1 MKKWLYDSVRD
12 VDQAPIDRLRQF
24 PREPDML
31 VYGLRSLGALII
43 RELLH
48 IYNHFEIIGHQN
60 LRTNR
65 SLVIVANHCS
75 HIDTLCL
82 LAALPLRKLHRAFP
96 AAASDYFFQSV
107 PRLWAA
113 AILVNALPFARQA
126 RVRQSLSL
134 CRELLANPGTILI
147 IFPEGTRST
156 TGEVGEFKSGIG
168 ALVAGRDVAVAP
180 CFIDGSFQAW
190 PKGKRFPRPRKVR
203 LIVGTPRNYRDR
215 GTDKIDICAIAAEL
229 RDAVNQLRPSKWKPL
244 KELSLVGTV
253 PSCFIAR
260 GFQIRATDKA
270 LLLFHRGHEHSGRW
284 QETVDS
290 LDLDDVAIFAWDAR
304 GHGRSPGD
312 RGAAKSLHDVI
323 KDVDAFARH
332 VSEKFGIPI
341 ENMIVLAHSLAGVT
355 VTAWIHDYA
364 PPIRGHDFGDGR
376 ISREALHSI
385 RNSGAA
391 NPSTA
396 IRKEL
401 REIENAHAR
410 S

>member
-1 MKKWLYDSVRD
+1 MRKWLYDSARD
-12 VDQAPIDRLRQF
+12 VHQAPIDRLRQF
-24 PREPDML
+24 PREPDMV

-43 RELLH
+43 RGLLR

-96 AAASDYFFQSV
+96 AAASDYFFRSV

-113 AILVNALPFARQA
+113 AILANALPFARQA

-134 CRELLANPGTILI
+134 CRQLLANPGTILI

-203 LIVGTPRNYRDR
+203 LIVGTPRNYCDR

-229 RDAVNQLRPSKWKPL
+229 RDAVNELRP
-244 KELSLVGTV
+244 
-253 PSCFIAR
+253 
-260 GFQIRATDKA
+260 
-270 LLLFHRGHEHSGRW
+270 
-284 QETVDS
+284 
-290 LDLDDVAIFAWDAR
+290 
-304 GHGRSPGD
+304 
-312 RGAAKSLHDVI
+312 
-323 KDVDAFARH
+323 
-332 VSEKFGIPI
+332 
-341 ENMIVLAHSLAGVT
+341 
-355 VTAWIHDYA
+355 
-364 PPIRGHDFGDGR
+364 
-376 ISREALHSI
+376 
-385 RNSGAA
+385 A
-391 NPSTA
+391 NGS
-396 IRKEL
+396 
-401 REIENAHAR
+401 H
-410 S
+410 

>member
-1 MKKWLYDSVRD
+1 MKKRLYDSVRD
-12 VDQAPIDRLRQF
+12 FDQAPIDRLRQF
-24 PREPDML
+24 PREPDIL
-31 VYGLRSLGALII
+31 VYGLRSLCALII
-43 RELLH
+43 RGLLH

-203 LIVGTPRNYRDR
+203 LIVGTPRNYCNH

-229 RDAVNQLRPSKWKPL
+229 RDAVNQL
-244 KELSLVGTV
+244 G
-253 PSCFIAR
+253 
-260 GFQIRATDKA
+260 
-270 LLLFHRGHEHSGRW
+270 
-284 QETVDS
+284 
-290 LDLDDVAIFAWDAR
+290 
-304 GHGRSPGD
+304 
-312 RGAAKSLHDVI
+312 
-323 KDVDAFARH
+323 
-332 VSEKFGIPI
+332 
-341 ENMIVLAHSLAGVT
+341 LANG
-355 VTAWIHDYA
+355 
-364 PPIRGHDFGDGR
+364 
-376 ISREALHSI
+376 SR
-385 RNSGAA
+385 
-391 NPSTA
+391 
-396 IRKEL
+396 
-401 REIENAHAR
+401 
-410 S
+410 

>member
-1 MKKWLYDSVRD
+1 MKKWLCDSVRD

-31 VYGLRSLGALII
+31 IYGLRSLGALII
-43 RELLH
+43 RGLLH
-48 IYNHFEIIGHQN
+48 IYNHFEIVGHQN

-134 CRELLANPGTILI
+134 CRELLAHPGTILI

-168 ALVAGRDVAVAP
+168 TLVAGRDVAVAP

-190 PKGKRFPRPRKVR
+190 PKGKRFPRPQKVR
-203 LIVGTPRNYRDR
+203 LVVGTPRNYCNR
-215 GTDKIDICAIAAEL
+215 GTDKIEICAIAAEL
-229 RDAVNQLRPSKWKPL
+229 RDAVNELRP
-244 KELSLVGTV
+244 
-253 PSCFIAR
+253 
-260 GFQIRATDKA
+260 
-270 LLLFHRGHEHSGRW
+270 
-284 QETVDS
+284 
-290 LDLDDVAIFAWDAR
+290 
-304 GHGRSPGD
+304 
-312 RGAAKSLHDVI
+312 
-323 KDVDAFARH
+323 
-332 VSEKFGIPI
+332 
-341 ENMIVLAHSLAGVT
+341 
-355 VTAWIHDYA
+355 
-364 PPIRGHDFGDGR
+364 
-376 ISREALHSI
+376 
-385 RNSGAA
+385 A
-391 NPSTA
+391 NGS
-396 IRKEL
+396 
-401 REIENAHAR
+401 H
-410 S
+410 

>member
-43 RELLH
+43 RGLLQ
-48 IYNHFEIIGHQN
+48 IYNHFEITGHQN

-168 ALVAGRDVAVAP
+168 ALVAGCDVAVAP

-203 LIVGTPRNYRDR
+203 LVVGTPRNYHDR

-229 RDAVNQLRPSKWKPL
+229 RDAVNQLHP
-244 KELSLVGTV
+244 
-253 PSCFIAR
+253 
-260 GFQIRATDKA
+260 
-270 LLLFHRGHEHSGRW
+270 
-284 QETVDS
+284 
-290 LDLDDVAIFAWDAR
+290 
-304 GHGRSPGD
+304 
-312 RGAAKSLHDVI
+312 
-323 KDVDAFARH
+323 
-332 VSEKFGIPI
+332 
-341 ENMIVLAHSLAGVT
+341 
-355 VTAWIHDYA
+355 
-364 PPIRGHDFGDGR
+364 
-376 ISREALHSI
+376 
-385 RNSGAA
+385 A
-391 NPSTA
+391 NGS
-396 IRKEL
+396 
-401 REIENAHAR
+401 H
-410 S
+410 

>member
-12 VDQAPIDRLRQF
+12 VDQAPIDPLRQF

-43 RELLH
+43 RGLLQ
-48 IYNHFEIIGHQN
+48 IYNHFEIAGLQN

-168 ALVAGRDVAVAP
+168 ALVAGRDVAVAS

-190 PKGKRFPRPRKVR
+190 PKGKRFPRPRKSF
-203 LIVGTPRNYRDR
+203 
-215 GTDKIDICAIAAEL
+215 AF
-229 RDAVNQLRPSKWKPL
+229 RPCL
-244 KELSLVGTV
+244 K
-253 PSCFIAR
+253 
-260 GFQIRATDKA
+260 
-270 LLLFHRGHEHSGRW
+270 
-284 QETVDS
+284 
-290 LDLDDVAIFAWDAR
+290 
-304 GHGRSPGD
+304 
-312 RGAAKSLHDVI
+312 
-323 KDVDAFARH
+323 
-332 VSEKFGIPI
+332 
-341 ENMIVLAHSLAGVT
+341 
-355 VTAWIHDYA
+355 
-364 PPIRGHDFGDGR
+364 
-376 ISREALHSI
+376 
-385 RNSGAA
+385 
-391 NPSTA
+391 
-396 IRKEL
+396 
-401 REIENAHAR
+401 
-410 S
+410 